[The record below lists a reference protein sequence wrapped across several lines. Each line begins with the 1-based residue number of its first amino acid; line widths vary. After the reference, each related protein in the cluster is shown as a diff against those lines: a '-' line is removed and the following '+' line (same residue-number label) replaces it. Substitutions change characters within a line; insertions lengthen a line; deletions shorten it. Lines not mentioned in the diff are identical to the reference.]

1 MSQVSSIAWL
11 ENDIFLVVYTPNET
25 EDDAGMIPASDYYI
39 IHRRPQAPFLF
50 QNLPYI
56 CMPYGVKRTPAHQF
70 LARLRDFKP
79 HLKDA
84 IIVSSTAATDIG
96 LITRATQQ
104 LGENTMSDEEVTN
117 VFVSTTISDE
127 VRQASIPMT
136 ENGDETSTIG
146 LAIDLSSTEK
156 VESPLLEGEIEA
168 SDTPLPNVLVLNN
181 EGMLMSWWFI
191 YADSIKQKVPYS
203 GLASVQGIQP
213 AQTPSTQPQQAPTAP
228 PAVASFGSPQAQQ
241 SQPAFGQPAF
251 GKPAFGQPGF
261 GTPQSKPAFG
271 QTSTPAF
278 GTPSP
283 LGANKPSAFGGGGFG
298 TTTPMKPAAPAFGS
312 PSPLGQR
319 TPQFGQSG
327 FAAMAGSTPAFG
339 QTSNLAGKGFGSFAS
354 PGGGQS
360 GFAAAAASAGGFA
373 SLAGASS
380 GFGAIAANKPS
391 ESPFAK
397 KTTDSIFEKSE
408 QTTLGGAQPAESSGK
423 FGLGSGSFVL
433 GTTFKAETN
442 GAKDHEPAKSA
453 GGGAFSLGDS
463 LGNLLSD
470 TSGKAS
476 ASAEPA
482 DEKMEDEPAAPPAD
496 APPAPTEQPSG
507 PGAWKPEPATT
518 VDTSQPTTSK
528 APSAALSPLSSQ
540 SEKTVVPG
548 PLEAPLPPDAT
559 SRAEYGP
566 GDTSASSS
574 SYVSKEPSEDTPFPP
589 DSTKTPAKTEPP
601 KEKVVE
607 DAPLPPD
614 FIPKKKET
622 PKEVEDAPLP
632 PDFIPKK
639 KEEASIKEVEDAPLP
654 PDFLPQTKKTETV
667 VAEDAPL
674 PPDFL
679 PTKKEQKTPAKDEGA
694 AVELPQQ
701 SEGSDGDFADS
712 GEDLGQE
719 ISSPSEPAETEASA
733 SFKFSPESS
742 FGRGPSAKLS
752 AGDFFTKISLPGKQP
767 HQQKLPSERPSRSLF
782 GEISRPSFPAP
793 KTRDEPK
800 TPRSP
805 SPVRQPART
814 DLLGQVRPSK
824 DLIEEEDSKVVEAE
838 RQRRAAEA
846 QQLSSDDEADR
857 VRAELSRPIS
867 PVPTLDPFI
876 PRQVYAGE
884 SFKPGIPGQIER
896 LYRDIN
902 SMLDTI
908 GLNSRALAG
917 YLLHEETR
925 SSPLGQWQ
933 EAMLGDS
940 PMEVL
945 DADVSIAHIDEINRL
960 IQVLHGSLREQQ
972 LADVQGKIEACRQL
986 LSEEILP
993 LRGQCANIRK
1003 TLDSYTD
1010 SAAVRSAALSAEQAH
1025 LQQDLRK
1032 ATATVQS
1039 QLADLESAVSLL
1051 RAKIADYSRGG
1062 GLARQATKKPTV
1074 EAVTSTISTMMHMV
1088 EKKSVDVDMLEAQ
1101 IKQLGLDVA
1110 PPQSPARE
1118 ASPFTTPRTKTGL
1131 RFPRT
1136 PESRDGS
1143 VRSAYH
1149 TPDSAG
1155 RLRMSGT
1162 GSARRRALRSAEP
1175 DGLAVAAV
1183 SEGAEWKQRARRRKA
1198 IVASLKQAMEG
1209 KAIQVRT
1216 LDDV

>member
-1 MSQVSSIAWL
+1 M
-11 ENDIFLVVYTPNET
+11 NP
-25 EDDAGMIPASDYYI
+25 PSDYYI
-39 IHRRPQAPFLF
+39 IQRRPQAPFLF
-50 QNLPYI
+50 QKLPEI
-56 CMPYGVKRTPAHQF
+56 CAPFGLKRTPAYQF
-70 LARLRDFKP
+70 LVRLRDFKP

-84 IIVSSTAATDIG
+84 IIVSSTVATDIC

-104 LGENTMSDEEVTN
+104 LGESTMSDGEVTN
-117 VFVSTTISDE
+117 VFVSTTISEE
-127 VRQASIPMT
+127 VRQAAIPIA
-136 ENGDETSTIG
+136 ESGEETSPIG
-146 LAIDLSSTEK
+146 LALDLSSTDK
-156 VESPLLEGEIEA
+156 VESPLLGGEVEV
-168 SDTPLPNVLVLNN
+168 SDTPLPNVLALNN
-181 EGMLMSWWFI
+181 EGKLMSWWFI
-191 YADSIKQKVPYS
+191 YAESIKAKVPYS

-213 AQTPSTQPQQAPTAP
+213 AQAPSAQPQQAPAVT
-228 PAVASFGSPQAQQ
+228 PAAAGFGSPQAQQ
-241 SQPAFGQPAF
+241 SQPAFGQSTF
-251 GKPAFGQPGF
+251 GKPAFGQPAF
-261 GTPQSKPAFG
+261 GTSQSKPAFG

-298 TTTPMKPAAPAFGS
+298 TTTPAKPGAPAFGS

-319 TPQFGQSG
+319 TPQFGQTG
-327 FAAMAGSTPAFG
+327 FAAMAGSSTPAFG

-354 PGGGQS
+354 TGGGQS
-360 GFAAAAASAGGFA
+360 GFASAAASGGGFA
-373 SLAGASS
+373 SLAGSSS
-380 GFGAIAANKPS
+380 GFGAIAANKPA

-397 KTTDSIFEKSE
+397 KSTTDSIFGKSQ

-433 GTTFKAETN
+433 GTTFKPELN
-442 GAKDHEPAKSA
+442 GAKDHEQARIV
-453 GGGAFSLGDS
+453 GGGPFSLNDS

-470 TSGKAS
+470 TSAKES
-476 ASAEPA
+476 TSAEPA
-482 DEKMEDEPAAPPAD
+482 DEKMEDEPTPQ
-496 APPAPTEQPSG
+496 PTEAPQAMTGQSSG
-507 PGAWKPEPATT
+507 LGGWKPEPAAT
-518 VDTSQPTTSK
+518 VDSSQSSATATKP
-528 APSAALSPLSSQ
+528 PSAALSPLSSQ

-574 SYVSKEPSEDTPFPP
+574 SYVSKEPSEDTPFAP
-589 DSTKTPAKTEPP
+589 DSAKTPAKTEPSAE
-601 KEKVVE
+601 KEEKVAE

-622 PKEVEDAPLP
+622 PKVEDAPLP

-639 KEEASIKEVEDAPLP
+639 KEETPKKEVEDAPLP
-654 PDFLPQTKKTETV
+654 PDFLPQTKNEKKTDKV
-667 VAEDAPL
+667 VAEAAPL

-679 PTKKEQKTPAKDEGA
+679 PTKKEQKTPAKKEGPA
-694 AVELPQQ
+694 AVALPQQ
-701 SEGSDGDFADS
+701 SEESDGDFADS

-719 ISSPSEPAETEASA
+719 ISSPSEQGETKAST

-742 FGRGPSAKLS
+742 FGGGPSAKPS
-752 AGDFFTKISLPGKQP
+752 AGDLFTKITFPGKQQQQ
-767 HQQKLPSERPSRSLF
+767 QQKPPSEKPSRPLF
-782 GEISRPSFPAP
+782 GEISRPTFPAP
-793 KTRDEPK
+793 RTRGGPG

-805 SPVRQPART
+805 SPVRQPARA
-814 DLLGQVRPSK
+814 DLLSQARPSK
-824 DLIEEEDSKVVEAE
+824 DLIEEEDNRVAEAE

-876 PRQVYAGE
+876 PRQEYAGE

-925 SSPLGQWQ
+925 SSPLSQWQ
-933 EAMLGDS
+933 DAMLRDS
-940 PMEVL
+940 PMDVL
-945 DADVSIAHIDEINRL
+945 DADVSIAHIDEIDKL

-986 LSEEILP
+986 LSEEVLP

-1032 ATATVQS
+1032 ATATLQS

-1110 PPQSPARE
+1110 PSPSPARE
-1118 ASPFTTPRTKTGL
+1118 ASPFRTPRTKVGL

-1149 TPDSAG
+1149 TPESTG

-1175 DGLAVAAV
+1175 DGLEVAAA

-1198 IVASLKQAMEG
+1198 IVASLKQAMDG